1 MSITEGET
9 PERTYLGSGVSEVD
23 IHRRTPMDYG
33 DRINPPPDSG
43 PDWWWTGKRWR
54 KSPPRAMS
62 IDREGLHAVVG
73 AVFGLMPF
81 LAYWWGD
88 SMLLAACLVAQAL
101 GVVSVPG
108 LRDH

>member
-1 MSITEGET
+1 MTGCRSLKARILNE
-9 PERTYLGSGVSEVD
+9 PHLGSGVSEVD

-73 AVFGLMPF
+73 AVFG
-81 LAYWWGD
+81 
-88 SMLLAACLVAQAL
+88 
-101 GVVSVPG
+101 VSCPSSHTG
-108 LRDH
+108 GEIGNF